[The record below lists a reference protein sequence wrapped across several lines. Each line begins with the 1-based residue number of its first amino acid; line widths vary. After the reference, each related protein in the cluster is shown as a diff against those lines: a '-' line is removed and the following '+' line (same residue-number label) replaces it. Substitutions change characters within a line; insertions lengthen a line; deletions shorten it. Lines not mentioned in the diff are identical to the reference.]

1 MLNWQKFLFLQMEKK
16 MKNMFKCPLCGETE
30 KCKKRVTDANGYQ
43 RFHCEKYHADYYVAD
58 DILNLENDIKEQCY
72 NLIAEDL
79 LRKSAKHVRQKVVC
93 KYDYRESEV
102 IELLDNI
109 SHVNVADKM
118 KGYPRRAI
126 ECAER
131 ALLNLSFRYPHYG
144 DIICPMYQDRRY
156 LFEHESNNNGSFGVL
171 ELLCDLGYVKDV
183 DGKQTYVIAAEGWKK
198 IDVLINEEYTIKQ
211 AFIAMSFGAE
221 TKEIREA
228 FRTAIRSCGYIVR
241 VIDEKEHNNQIVP
254 EILYEISR
262 SKFVVVDITY
272 PNYGAYYEAGYAQ
285 ALGKE
290 VIVCCHASRFASD
303 DKNQRPHFDIAQ
315 KSMIVWQDEEELIN
329 RLKRRIEATVK

>member
-1 MLNWQKFLFLQMEKK
+1 MQNT
-16 MKNMFKCPLCGETE
+16 FKCPLCGATE
-30 KCKKRVTDANGYQ
+30 KCKKVVTDANGYQ
-43 RFHCEKYHADYYVAD
+43 QFYCEGYHADYYVSD
-58 DILNLENDIKEQCY
+58 NILNLKNDTKEQCY

-79 LRKSAKHVRQKVVC
+79 LRKSAKNDGQKVVC

-102 IELLDNI
+102 VELLDNI

-131 ALLNLSFRYPHYG
+131 ALFNLSFKYPHYG
-144 DIICPMYQDRRY
+144 DVVCPMYQDRRY
-156 LFEHESNNNGSFGVL
+156 LFEHEGNNNGSFGIL

-183 DGKQTYVIAAEGWKK
+183 DGKQTYVITAEGWKK
-198 IDVLINEEYTIKQ
+198 IDVLLHEEYTISQ
-211 AFIAMSFGAE
+211 GFIAMSFCDE
-221 TKEIREA
+221 TQNIREA
-228 FRTAIRSCGYIVR
+228 FRTAISSCGYKVR

-254 EILYEISR
+254 EILYEINR

-290 VIVCCHASRFASD
+290 VIVCCKDSSFRS
-303 DKNQRPHFDIAQ
+303 KKKKPHFDIAQ
-315 KSMIVWQDEEELIN
+315 KSMIVWKDEEELVE

>member
-1 MLNWQKFLFLQMEKK
+1 MQNT
-16 MKNMFKCPLCGETE
+16 FKCPLCGATE
-30 KCKKRVTDANGYQ
+30 KCKKEVTDANGYQ
-43 RFHCEKYHADYYVAD
+43 RFHCEEYHADYYVSD
-58 DILNLENDIKEQCY
+58 DIINLSSDIKERCY

-79 LRKSAKHVRQKVVC
+79 LHKGSKNDSSKVVY
-93 KYDYRESEV
+93 KYDYCETENLESLEDTV
-102 IELLDNI
+102 
-109 SHVNVADKM
+109 HVNIADKM

-131 ALLNLSFRYPHYG
+131 ALFNLALKYPHYG
-144 DIICPMYQDRRY
+144 DIICPMYSERRY
-156 LFEHESNNNGSFGVL
+156 LFEHERNNAGTFGVL
-171 ELLCDLGYVKDV
+171 ELLCDLGYVRDAE
-183 DGKQTYVIAAEGWKK
+183 GRQIYVITAEGWKK
-198 IDVLINEEYTIKQ
+198 IDVLMNEKYTIQ
-211 AFIAMSFGAE
+211 QGFIAMSFCDE
-221 TKEIREA
+221 TKRIREA
-228 FRTAIRSCGYIVR
+228 FRTAISSCGYIVR

-290 VIVCCHASRFASD
+290 VIVCCHDSRFTSD

-315 KSMIVWQDEEELIN
+315 KSMIVWKDEEELIS
-329 RLKRRIEATVK
+329 RLKRRIEATVR